1 MPRMLA
7 SIPLLF
13 GVTLLSF
20 LLMHTAQGDFL
31 SSMQLNPQI
40 DPSTIETA
48 RVKFGLNLPWYV
60 QYFKWIEQIFRGNF
74 GYSFAYQRPVTE
86 IIGSYVA
93 NTLLLSVTAL
103 LLALGAALPLGILCA
118 VKRNSWVDRAIH
130 LVSSVGV
137 SLPTILL
144 ALFAILFAAKTGWF
158 PIGGRERLDAASLG
172 WFDRGRDLLYHLV
185 LPATVLAVNPAIVYF
200 RQTRSNLSTV
210 LGDPFIMTARAKGLN
225 PLHILLSHAM
235 RNALNPLIS
244 LFGFSVANLLNGA
257 FLVEII
263 MSWPGLGRL
272 TYEALL
278 SRDLY
283 LVMGSL
289 TLASLMLIGG
299 NLLADFLM
307 AWNDPRIKIS
317 SI

>member
-1 MPRMLA
+1 MLA

-60 QYFKWIEQIFRGNF
+60 QYFKWIEQIFRGDF

-118 VKRNSWVDRAIH
+118 VKRNSWVDRAVH

-307 AWNDPRIKIS
+307 AWNDPRIKTS